1 MNAGQYAHGYAWL
14 LTHHTDAI
22 RAIRH
27 AHHLQHLI
35 MPTIQSNTPHRQWL
49 HRLRTLNTAC
59 EQHITQ
65 LRALQTTLQVRARW
79 SPAAHDAVHVITH
92 EINQLD
98 QCRTPLATLL
108 DRHTIERTA

>member
-1 MNAGQYAHGYAWL
+1 MDTHGCSPTTPTPSAPSGRR
-14 LTHHTDAI
+14 TICNTSSCPPSI
-22 RAIRH
+22 
-27 AHHLQHLI
+27 QH
-35 MPTIQSNTPHRQWL
+35 PHRQWL

>member
-1 MNAGQYAHGYAWL
+1 MAAHPPHRRHPRHPAGAPFATPH
-14 LTHHTDAI
+14 
-22 RAIRH
+22 H
-27 AHHLQHLI
+27 AHHPIQH
-35 MPTIQSNTPHRQWL
+35 PHRQWL